1 MLEEYVIL
9 FQLCAIQNYLYE
21 YLKYKFTKN
30 TFLKHE
36 GIIQN
41 KMFDIGDEVYS
52 FLDTPKRTMYT
63 FRIWGNLEIP
73 FGKKKFCQKY
83 FFDKNGLTNIF
94 SLDRHFLVKTS
105 FLTDNILL
113 SLHFFG
119 KNFWGLN
126 FLTKKPLW
134 DQIFYGTKENSGR
147 RIS

>member
-41 KMFDIGDEVYS
+41 RMFGIGEEVHS

-63 FRIWGNLEIP
+63 
-73 FGKKKFCQKY
+73 C
-83 FFDKNGLTNIF
+83 LTASEEPI
-94 SLDRHFLVKTS
+94 RH
-105 FLTDNILL
+105 ILC
-113 SLHFFG
+113 H
-119 KNFWGLN
+119 
-126 FLTKKPLW
+126 
-134 DQIFYGTKENSGR
+134 IIEGTIKGDSK
-147 RIS
+147 